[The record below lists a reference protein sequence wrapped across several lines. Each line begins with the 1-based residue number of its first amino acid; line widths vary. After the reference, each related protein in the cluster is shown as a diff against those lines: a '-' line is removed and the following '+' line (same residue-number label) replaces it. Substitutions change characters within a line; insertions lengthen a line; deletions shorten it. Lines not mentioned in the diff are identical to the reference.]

1 MTLLTR
7 LASSLQWEKQKKKR
21 KIIRAWS
28 VRANSSLGIYRVNG
42 LR

>member
-7 LASSLQWEKQKKKR
+7 LASSLQWDEKKKR
-21 KIIRAWS
+21 KIMRAWS
-28 VRANSSLGIYRVNG
+28 VRANSSMGIYRVNG